1 MSNTK
6 RYLVPVLLIVSLM
19 LTGCGGASQSEAVPA
34 VLASAKKISSAA
46 AREIMDSGNDFFLL
60 DVRTQE
66 EYDTE
71 HIDGAVLIPDTE
83 LAERISELP
92 QDKNTTILVYCRSG
106 RRSAL
111 SAELLAG
118 LGYTAVKDFGGIIDW
133 PYDTVKGDSSAA
145 PTAAE
150 HIHDWQDFDCNNQK
164 CSVCGKMRRYNEIG

>member
-1 MSNTK
+1 MK
-6 RYLVPVLLIVSLM
+6 HYLATVLLIVSLL
-19 LTGCGGASQSEAVPA
+19 LTGCGGISQSEAVPA
-34 VLASAKKISSAA
+34 VPVSAEKISSAA
-46 AREIMDSGNDFFLL
+46 AKEIMDSGNDYFLL

-71 HIDGAVLIPDTE
+71 HIDGAALIPDTE

-92 QDKNTTILVYCRSG
+92 ENKDAVILVYCRSG

-111 SAELLAG
+111 SAELLAE

-133 PYDTVKGDSSAA
+133 PYDTVKAGFSAV
-145 PTAAE
+145 PTAEE